1 MTRAL
6 GGLGRRACHALLTA
20 FLLAPRAL
28 PAQAPPSD
36 AAVARELDRFI
47 RDGMRAWEVP
57 GLSIA
62 VVHDTSVVLLQ
73 GYGVQRLGGDQPV
86 DEHTLFGMMSTTKAV
101 TALALALLVDEGKL
115 AWADPVSRWVPEF
128 EMPDPYATRDLRV
141 LDLLTH
147 NAGLGNADL
156 LWARGDL
163 EAAEIFRRVRLVP
176 SAYPLRG
183 GFVYQNIMY
192 GLAGE
197 IVSRASGMR
206 YGEFLRRRIF
216 NPLGMTE
223 SYASHAAMLASG
235 TSNVSAPHFR
245 IRDTVRT
252 IEDETVD
259 VLPAAGAIWSSA
271 ADMATWLRFLLDTG
285 GVARRRIV
293 SDSSFGML
301 FTPHAII
308 GPDEFYPTARL
319 TRPHW
324 MTYGLGWFQQDY
336 RGHFVAFHTGSL
348 DGRTAIA
355 GLMPDLKVGVYV
367 FGNLDHA
374 ELRHAVMLKTFDLF
388 LGGTGREWSAELLQL
403 YRELRADGAAAR
415 LALSAGRAPDT
426 RPTLAL
432 ERYTGTYVHPLWGDI
447 AIDLTGDTLRMRMGV
462 SPELRGPLEHWNFD
476 TFQALLGDGRS
487 SPTLVQFVV
496 DPAGAVSELRVPDF
510 DGASFHR
517 VP

>member
-6 GGLGRRACHALLTA
+6 FRLGRRASHALLA
-20 FLLAPRAL
+20 VFLLASRAL
-28 PAQAPPSD
+28 PAQTPLTD
-36 AAVARELDRFI
+36 AAAARELDRFI
-47 RDGMRAWEVP
+47 RDGIRAWEVP
-57 GLSIA
+57 GLSVA
-62 VVHDTSVVLLQ
+62 VVHDTGVVLLR
-73 GYGVQRLGGDQPV
+73 GYGVQRLGGDRPV

-115 AWADPVSRWVPEF
+115 GWADPVRRWVPEF

-197 IVSRASGMR
+197 IVARASGMS

-216 NPLGMTE
+216 NPLGMSE
-223 SYASHAAMLASG
+223 SYASHAAMAASG
-235 TSNVSAPHFR
+235 SSNVSAPHFR

-271 ADMATWLRFLLDTG
+271 TDMATWLRFLLDSG
-285 GVARRRIV
+285 SVAGRRIV

-301 FTPHAII
+301 FAPHAII

-324 MTYGLGWFQQDY
+324 MTYGLGWFEQDY

-348 DGRTAIA
+348 DGRTAII
-355 GLMPDLKVGVYV
+355 GLIPDLKVGVYV

-374 ELRHAVMLKTFDLF
+374 EFRHAVMLKTFDLF
-388 LGGTGREWSAELLQL
+388 LGGTDRDWSTDLLGL
-403 YRELRADGAAAR
+403 YRDLRAGGAAAR
-415 LALSAGRAPDT
+415 MAAEAGRLPES
-426 RPTLAL
+426 RPTLPL
-432 ERYTGTYVHPLWGDI
+432 ERYTGSYVHPLWGDI
-447 AIDLTGDTLRMRMGV
+447 AIELTGDTLRFRMGV
-462 SPELRGPLEHWNFD
+462 SPELRGPLAHWSYD
-476 TFQALLGDGRS
+476 TFQGMLGDGRS
-487 SPTLVQFVV
+487 TPTLVQFMV
-496 DPAGAVSELRVPDF
+496 DPSGEVAELRVPDF
-510 DGASFHR
+510 DGAVFHR
-517 VP
+517 AR